1 MAFTVRDYQDLL
13 SLLNAHPEWREE
25 LRRAIFNDD
34 FLSLPQ
40 IVRELAAAQKRTEEQ
55 VRELAAAQQRTEE
68 QVRELAAAQQRTEEQ
83 VRELAAAQQRTE
95 EQVRELA
102 AAQKRTEE
110 RLDRVETRLD
120 GVETRLDRVEVELG
134 KTRSELGR
142 LSSMLGASLED
153 EAGSVT
159 ATVMRQKG
167 YRVLQE
173 ASALRFNGDVDVLL
187 PVEDAQ
193 GRRLWV
199 LVEAKT
205 RLSRKDVLRWV
216 QRVRSTRWRKAL
228 EKAGCEPPYLVYVY
242 AIRSDL
248 SAREAVEENGIGLM
262 RGEGEVVA
270 PAGEME

>member
-68 QVRELAAAQQRTEEQ
+68 QVRELAAAQ
-83 VRELAAAQQRTE
+83 
-95 EQVRELA
+95 
-102 AAQKRTEE
+102 KRTEE
-110 RLDRVETRLD
+110 RLDR
-120 GVETRLDRVEVELG
+120 VETRLDRVEVELG

-228 EKAGCEPPYLVYVY
+228 EKSGCEPPYLVYVY
-242 AIRSDL
+242 AIRTDL

>member
-25 LRRAIFNDD
+25 LRRAILSDD
-34 FLSLPQ
+34 FLALPT

-55 VRELAAAQQRTEE
+55 LAILGQRVDELAAAQK
-68 QVRELAAAQQRTEEQ
+68 
-83 VRELAAAQQRTE
+83 RTE

-199 LVEAKT
+199 LVETKT

-228 EKAGCEPPYLVYVY
+228 EKSGCEPPYLVYVY
-242 AIRSDL
+242 AIRTDL

>member
-25 LRRAIFNDD
+25 LRRAILSDD
-34 FLSLPQ
+34 FLALPR

-55 VRELAAAQQRTEE
+55 LAILGQR
-68 QVRELAAAQQRTEEQ
+68 VD
-83 VRELAAAQQRTE
+83 
-95 EQVRELA
+95 ELA

-110 RLDRVETRLD
+110 RLDRVETRLDRVETRLD

-199 LVEAKT
+199 LVETKT

-216 QRVRSTRWRKAL
+216 QRVGSTRWRKAL

>member
-1 MAFTVRDYQDLL
+1 MHWGDPAC
-13 SLLNAHPEWREE
+13 W
-25 LRRAIFNDD
+25 
-34 FLSLPQ
+34 LPQ
-40 IVRELAAAQKRTEEQ
+40 AQRRTEEQ
-55 VRELAAAQQRTEE
+55 VRELAAAQK
-68 QVRELAAAQQRTEEQ
+68 
-83 VRELAAAQQRTE
+83 RTE

-199 LVEAKT
+199 LVETKT

-228 EKAGCEPPYLVYVY
+228 EKSGCEPPYLVYVY
-242 AIRSDL
+242 AIRTDL